1 MAIRVKINGKG
12 RLYRDAILVPNI
24 KVIREGLN
32 DTSDETA
39 DGIIFTRQTYR
50 RRLAKFLRDFSEASA
65 HDRIDE
71 FCKKR
76 GCDFIVKTDS
86 EILTT
91 SFPVKTLE
99 ELEMTFV

>member
-1 MAIRVKINGKG
+1 MAIRVKINGKK
-12 RLYRDAILVPNI
+12 RLYRDAILIPNI

-32 DTSDETA
+32 DTCGETA
-39 DGIIFTRQTYR
+39 NGIIFTRQTYR

-65 HDRIDE
+65 HDTLDE

-76 GCDFIVKTDS
+76 GCDYIVKIDS
-86 EILTT
+86 EILTK
-91 SFPVKTLE
+91 SFPIKTLK

>member
-1 MAIRVKINGKG
+1 MAIRVKINGKK
-12 RLYRDAILVPNI
+12 RLYRDAIFVPEI
-24 KVIREGLN
+24 KVIYEGLN
-32 DTSDETA
+32 NTSDKTA
-39 DGIIFTRQTYR
+39 NGIILTRETYR

-65 HDRIDE
+65 HDRLDE
-71 FCKKR
+71 FCKTR

-91 SFPVKTLE
+91 SFPVKIWE